1 MAADASLAGFAERE
15 VTAGETLG
23 LSRSASEVARRAAAL
38 RELGLSSS
46 ASAEEIRKRYRH
58 LAMERHPDRVG
69 SDPEAQRKWQ
79 RLQAAVAILRPPA
92 DQHSPQ
98 EEDLWKE
105 ALDLAEPLAAG
116 LVDGVGDLLSKYSE
130 KLRTPRA
137 AAGGPAASPS
147 LIRTVAADAAQAA
160 VASGQRAVLGRMGKY
175 FERLKNE
182 KP

>member
-1 MAADASLAGFAERE
+1 
-15 VTAGETLG
+15 
-23 LSRSASEVARRAAAL
+23 
-38 RELGLSSS
+38 
-46 ASAEEIRKRYRH
+46 
-58 LAMERHPDRVG
+58 
-69 SDPEAQRKWQ
+69 
-79 RLQAAVAILRPPA
+79 LRPPA

-137 AAGGPAASPS
+137 TAGGQAASPS
-147 LIRTVAADAAQAA
+147 LIRNVAADAAQAA